1 MFLYQP
7 RNSRAQPRNIWK
19 IFVNACGTKKE
30 MTALRISSK
39 NTRNIDKVGRKF
51 QKIVVLQTSNSM
63 DKILNL
69 IYGKQVVARRT

>member
-1 MFLYQP
+1 
-7 RNSRAQPRNIWK
+7 
-19 IFVNACGTKKE
+19 

-69 IYGKQVVARRT
+69 IYGKQVVARRTWSILTKMKEKPSYQK